1 MERKLSSLWAKKN
14 RNASG
19 MCEWLPLS
27 VHLNETMEICRLIW
41 YHWLSDGVK
50 EFMINSIKTNGEVSS
65 FDDREKPA
73 RSLCAFLG
81 AVHDIGKATPYFQL
95 KKSFRK
101 DEELDGQIL
110 ENLKSAGFKELDKF
124 YTATELKESHQSMG
138 QFMLAKRGVNMTV
151 ADIIGAHH
159 GRPMPITKDMDNSK
173 TNFFYQV
180 NDANSEIYKTWM
192 DIHDELFNRALE
204 AAGYESVDEIPL
216 ISQPAQVLFSALL
229 IMADWITSNEK
240 YFPLIDIASFD
251 VSNTRVEEGYIKW
264 RNDRTE
270 IWSPDFVDVNKI
282 YEERFKLSGG
292 AKFVPR
298 DAQRKITE
306 VIEKTNEPGI
316 VIFEA
321 PMGMGKTE
329 AALVAVEQLAKKTGR
344 TGMFF
349 GLPTQATSNGIFSRV
364 SAWLENLTDDVSSE
378 RSVRLIHGK
387 AALNK
392 EFSDLPKSRNI
403 HEEETNDKNTVS
415 VNDWFS
421 GRKLSMLDDFT
432 VGTID
437 QFLLVALKQKHL
449 MLRHLGFANKVVVID
464 EVHAYDAYMGVYLYQ
479 AIKWMGAYGVPVVVL
494 SATLP
499 IEKRNE
505 LVNNY
510 LEGKDIFL
518 EDGEAELP
526 EEFYKNESY
535 PLLTLTDGEK
545 VIQFEDFEKEVG
557 TDFEI
562 YKLSKSE
569 SEDIAGLI
577 KNITNEGV
585 VGVIVNTV
593 RKAQEYARICS
604 EVFGENNVF
613 LLHSSFIATDR
624 YKKEEELLKTIGKN
638 VNRPKFKI
646 VIGTQV
652 IEQSL
657 DIDFDVLITE
667 LAPMDLIL
675 QRMGREHRHKNN
687 KRPAH
692 LATPKVYVLNSTEY
706 DFDKGSTYVYDEYLL
721 FRTEYFLPEKINLPN
736 DISHLVQLVYS
747 EKELTLDN
755 KIVEI
760 YNEYRNKFIK
770 NKKEKEF
777 KAKGYRID
785 CPIAPDFSEEDLIV
799 KWIEH
804 PKNVAELSE
813 VKASAQVRDSDE
825 SIEVIALKKCEGGY
839 EFFDEKGLIDI
850 TDNKTAMKM
859 AQHTLRLPRQVFYN
873 EGIDKI
879 IKLLKGY
886 YFENLSDWDNQS
898 WLKNNLGI
906 IFDENGE
913 FKIFDKILKYDQ
925 KYGLI
930 VEKEGDDGRI

>member
-1 MERKLSSLWAKKN
+1 MERKVSSLWAKKN

-27 VHLNETMEICRLIW
+27 VHLNDTMEVCRLIW
-41 YHWLSDGVK
+41 EHWLSDGVK
-50 EFMINSIKTNGEVSS
+50 EFMINSIKTNGEVSN

-73 RSLCAFLG
+73 RSLCKFLG

-95 KKSFRK
+95 KRSFRR

-151 ADIIGAHH
+151 ADIVGAHH
-159 GRPMPITKDMDNSK
+159 GRPMPITKGMDNSY

-180 NDANSEIYKTWM
+180 NDKNSEIYKTWM
-192 DIHDELFNRALE
+192 DIHYEFFNRALE

-251 VSNTRVEEGYIKW
+251 ISNTRVEDGYIKW

-282 YEERFKLSGG
+282 YEERFKLADG
-292 AKFVPR
+292 AKFIPR

-403 HEEETNDKNTVS
+403 HEEDTNDKNTVS

-505 LVNNY
+505 LVKNY

-518 EDGEAELP
+518 EDGEAMLP
-526 EEFYKNESY
+526 GKFYSNEAY
-535 PLLTLTDGEK
+535 PLLTITDGEK
-545 VIQFEDFEKEVG
+545 VIQFEDFEREAG
-557 TDFEI
+557 TDFEVR
-562 YKLSKSE
+562 KLSKAE
-569 SEDIAGLI
+569 SEDIAELI
-577 KNITNEGV
+577 KSITGEGV

-604 EVFGENNVF
+604 EAFGEQNVF
-613 LLHSSFIATDR
+613 LLHSSYIATDR
-624 YKKEEELLKTIGKN
+624 YKKEEELLRTIGKN
-638 VNRPKFKI
+638 GDRPKFKI

-687 KRPAH
+687 KRPTH
-692 LATPKVYVLNSTEY
+692 LEVPKVYVLNSTEY

-747 EKELTLDN
+747 EKELTIDN
-755 KIVEI
+755 KFVEI

-777 KAKGYRID
+777 KAEGYRID

-799 KWIEH
+799 KWIEN
-804 PKNVAELSE
+804 PNSVAELSE

-850 TDNKTAMKM
+850 NDNKTAMKM

-879 IKLLKGY
+879 INLLEDY
-886 YFENLSDWDNQS
+886 YKENFSDWDNQS

-913 FKIFDKILKYDQ
+913 FKIFDKTLKYDK

-930 VEKEGDDGRI
+930 VKKEGDDGRI

>member
-27 VHLNETMEICRLIW
+27 VHLNDTMEVCRLIW
-41 YHWLSDGVK
+41 DHWLSDGVK
-50 EFMINSIKTNGEVSS
+50 EFMINSIKTNGEVSN

-81 AVHDIGKATPYFQL
+81 AVHDIGKANPYFQL
-95 KKSFRK
+95 KKSFRR

-110 ENLKSAGFKELDKF
+110 EKLKSAGFKELDKF

-138 QFMLAKRGVNMTV
+138 QFMLVKRGVNMTV
-151 ADIIGAHH
+151 ADIVGAHH
-159 GRPMPITKDMDNSK
+159 GRPMPITKGMDISK

-306 VIEKTNEPGI
+306 VIEKTKEPGI
-316 VIFEA
+316 IIFEA

-638 VNRPKFKI
+638 GDRPKFKI

-706 DFDKGSTYVYDEYLL
+706 DFDKRSTYVYDEYLL

-747 EKELTLDN
+747 KKELTLDN

-825 SIEVIALKKCEGGY
+825 SIEIIALKKCEGGY
-839 EFFDEKGLIDI
+839 EFFDEEGLLDI

-859 AQHTLRLPRQVFYN
+859 AQHTLRLPRQVFY
-873 EGIDKI
+873 EMGIDKV
-879 IKLLKGY
+879 IKVLEDY
-886 YFENLSDWDNQS
+886 YNENLSDWGSQS

-906 IFDENGE
+906 VFDENGE

>member
-27 VHLNETMEICRLIW
+27 VHLNDTMEVCRLIW
-41 YHWLSDGVK
+41 EHWLSDGVK
-50 EFMINSIKTNGEVSS
+50 EFMINSIKTNVEVSN

-73 RSLCAFLG
+73 RSLCKFLG

-95 KKSFRK
+95 KRSFRR

-151 ADIIGAHH
+151 ADIVGAHH
-159 GRPMPITKDMDNSK
+159 GRPMPITKDMDNSN
-173 TNFFYQV
+173 TNFLYQV

-251 VSNTRVEEGYIKW
+251 ISNTRVEDGYIKW

-292 AKFVPR
+292 AKFIPR

-306 VIEKTNEPGI
+306 VIEKTKEPGI

-364 SAWLENLTDDVSSE
+364 SAWLENLTDDVSKE

-825 SIEVIALKKCEGGY
+825 SIEVIALKKCECGY

-859 AQHTLRLPRQVFYN
+859 AQHTLRLPRQVFYGVGVD
-873 EGIDKI
+873 EV
-879 IKLLKGY
+879 IKLLEDY
-886 YFENLSDWDNQS
+886 YNENLSDWGSQS
-898 WLKNNLGI
+898 WLKNILGI
-906 IFDENGE
+906 VFDENGE

>member
-27 VHLNETMEICRLIW
+27 VHLNDTMEVCRLIW
-41 YHWLSDGVK
+41 EHWLSAGVK
-50 EFMINSIKTNGEVSS
+50 EFMINSIKTNGEVSN

-73 RSLCAFLG
+73 RSLCKFLG

-95 KKSFRK
+95 KRSFRR

-138 QFMLAKRGVNMTV
+138 QFMLEKRGVNMTV
-151 ADIIGAHH
+151 ADIVGAHH
-159 GRPMPITKDMDNSK
+159 GRPMSMTKSMDISN
-173 TNFFYQV
+173 TNFLYQV

-251 VSNTRVEEGYIKW
+251 ISNTRIEDGYIKW

-282 YEERFKLSGG
+282 YEERFKLADG

-306 VIEKTNEPGI
+306 VIEKTKEPGI
-316 VIFEA
+316 VILEA
-321 PMGMGKTE
+321 KMGMGKTE

-364 SAWLENLTDDVSSE
+364 SAWLENLTDDVSKE

-392 EFSDLPKSRNI
+392 EFSNLPKSRNI
-403 HEEETNDKNTVS
+403 HEEDTNDKNTVS

-505 LVNNY
+505 LVKNY
-510 LEGKDIFL
+510 MKGAGYKFTNAPKPENFD
-518 EDGEAELP
+518 ENEA
-526 EEFYKNESY
+526 Y
-535 PLLTLTDGEK
+535 PLLTITDGEK
-545 VIQFEDFEKEVG
+545 VIQFEDFEKEAG
-557 TDFEI
+557 TDFEVN
-562 YKLSKSE
+562 KLSKAE
-569 SEDIAGLI
+569 SEDIAELI
-577 KNITNEGV
+577 KSITGEGV

-604 EVFGENNVF
+604 EVFGEQNVF

-624 YKKEEELLKTIGKN
+624 YKKEKELLNNIGKN
-638 VNRPKFKI
+638 GDRPKFKI

-667 LAPMDLIL
+667 LAPIDLIL

-687 KRPAH
+687 KRPEH
-692 LATPKVYVLNSTEY
+692 LATPKLYVLNSTEY

-755 KIVEI
+755 KLAEI
-760 YNEYRNKFIK
+760 YNEYKRKYKTNKANKEASAK
-770 NKKEKEF
+770 NYMLDKPKIT
-777 KAKGYRID
+777 RI
-785 CPIAPDFSEEDLIV
+785 SEDKNITDWLDNEN
-799 KWIEH
+799 
-804 PKNVAELSE
+804 NVAEASDA
-813 VKASAQVRDSDE
+813 KASAQVRDSDE
-825 SIEVIALKKCEGGY
+825 SIEIIALKKCEGGY

-850 TDNKTAMKM
+850 NDNKTAMKM
-859 AQHTLRLPRQVFYN
+859 AQHTLRLPRQVFY
-873 EGIDKI
+873 EVGIDKV
-879 IKLLKGY
+879 IKLLEDY
-886 YFENLSDWDNQS
+886 YIENLSDWDNQS

>member
-19 MCEWLPLS
+19 ICEWLPLS
-27 VHLNETMEICRLIW
+27 VHLNDTMEVCRLIW
-41 YHWLSDGVK
+41 EHWLSAGVK
-50 EFMINSIKTNGEVSS
+50 EFMINSIKTNGEVSN

-73 RSLCAFLG
+73 RSLCKFLG

-95 KKSFRK
+95 KRYFRR

-124 YTATELKESHQSMG
+124 YTATELNESHQSMG

-151 ADIIGAHH
+151 ADIVGAHH
-159 GRPMPITKDMDNSK
+159 GRPMSMTKSMDDISN

-229 IMADWITSNEK
+229 IMSDWITSNEK

-251 VSNTRVEEGYIKW
+251 ISNTRVEDGYIKW

-306 VIEKTNEPGI
+306 VIEKTKEPGI
-316 VIFEA
+316 IIFEA

-464 EVHAYDAYMGVYLYQ
+464 EVHAYDVYMGVYLYQ

-499 IEKRNE
+499 IAKRNE
-505 LVNNY
+505 LVKNY
-510 LEGKDIFL
+510 L
-518 EDGEAELP
+518 DGAGYKLKKAPKPENFDENEA
-526 EEFYKNESY
+526 Y
-535 PLLTLTDGEK
+535 PLLTITDGEK
-545 VIQFEDFEKEVG
+545 VIQFEDFEREAG
-557 TDFEI
+557 TDFEVS
-562 YKLSKSE
+562 KLSKAE
-569 SEDIAGLI
+569 SEDIAGLV
-577 KNITNEGV
+577 KSITGEGV

-604 EVFGENNVF
+604 EVFGEQNVF

-624 YKKEEELLKTIGKN
+624 YKKEEELLRTIGKN
-638 VNRPKFKI
+638 GDRPKFKI

-687 KRPAH
+687 KRPEH

-706 DFDKGSTYVYDEYLL
+706 DFDKGSTFVYDEYLL

-736 DISHLVQLVYS
+736 DISHLVQLIYL
-747 EKELTLDN
+747 EKELSLDN
-755 KIVEI
+755 KYVEI
-760 YNEYRNKFIK
+760 YNEYKRKYKTNKANKESLAK
-770 NKKEKEF
+770 NYMLEKP
-777 KAKGYRID
+777 KITRI
-785 CPIAPDFSEEDLIV
+785 SED
-799 KWIEH
+799 
-804 PKNVAELSE
+804 KNITDWLENKNDDVEASDA
-813 VKASAQVRDSDE
+813 KASAQVRDSDE
-825 SIEVIALKKCEGGY
+825 SIEVIALKKCECGY
-839 EFFDEKGLIDI
+839 EFFDEEGLLDI

-873 EGIDKI
+873 EGIDKV
-879 IKLLKGY
+879 IKLLEDY
-886 YFENLSDWDNQS
+886 YNENLSDWNSQS

-906 IFDENGE
+906 VFDENGE

>member
-1 MERKLSSLWAKKN
+1 
-14 RNASG
+14 
-19 MCEWLPLS
+19 
-27 VHLNETMEICRLIW
+27 
-41 YHWLSDGVK
+41 
-50 EFMINSIKTNGEVSS
+50 
-65 FDDREKPA
+65 
-73 RSLCAFLG
+73 
-81 AVHDIGKATPYFQL
+81 
-95 KKSFRK
+95 
-101 DEELDGQIL
+101 
-110 ENLKSAGFKELDKF
+110 
-124 YTATELKESHQSMG
+124 
-138 QFMLAKRGVNMTV
+138 
-151 ADIIGAHH
+151 
-159 GRPMPITKDMDNSK
+159 
-173 TNFFYQV
+173 
-180 NDANSEIYKTWM
+180 
-192 DIHDELFNRALE
+192 
-204 AAGYESVDEIPL
+204 
-216 ISQPAQVLFSALL
+216 
-229 IMADWITSNEK
+229 
-240 YFPLIDIASFD
+240 
-251 VSNTRVEEGYIKW
+251 
-264 RNDRTE
+264 
-270 IWSPDFVDVNKI
+270 
-282 YEERFKLSGG
+282 
-292 AKFVPR
+292 
-298 DAQRKITE
+298 
-306 VIEKTNEPGI
+306 
-316 VIFEA
+316 
-321 PMGMGKTE
+321 MGMGKTE

-364 SAWLENLTDDVSSE
+364 SAWLENLTDDVSRE

-403 HEEETNDKNTVS
+403 HEGDTNDKNTVS

-505 LVNNY
+505 LVKNY

-518 EDGEAELP
+518 EDGEATLP
-526 EEFYKNESY
+526 EKFYYNEAY
-535 PLLTLTDGEK
+535 PLLTITDGEK
-545 VIQFEDFEKEVG
+545 VIQFEDFEREAG
-557 TDFEI
+557 TDFEVS
-562 YKLSKSE
+562 KLSKAE
-569 SEDIAGLI
+569 SEDIAELI
-577 KNITNEGV
+577 KSITDEGV

-604 EVFGENNVF
+604 EVFGNENVF

-624 YKKEEELLKTIGKN
+624 YKKEEELLRTIGKN
-638 VNRPKFKI
+638 GDRPKFKI

-687 KRPAH
+687 KRPTH
-692 LATPKVYVLNSTEY
+692 LETPKVYVLNSTEY
-706 DFDKGSTYVYDEYLL
+706 DFDKGSTYVYDEYML

-755 KIVEI
+755 NLVEI
-760 YNEYRNKFIK
+760 YNEYKRKYKTKKANK
-770 NKKEKEF
+770 ESSAED
-777 KAKGYRID
+777 YRID

-799 KWIEH
+799 KWIEN
-804 PKNVAELSE
+804 PNSDAELSE

-839 EFFDEKGLIDI
+839 EFFDEKGLLDI
-850 TDNKTAMKM
+850 NDNKTAMKM

-879 IKLLKGY
+879 INLLEDY
-886 YFENLSDWDNQS
+886 YKENFSDWDSQS

-913 FKIFDKILKYDQ
+913 FKIFDKILKYDK

>member
-27 VHLNETMEICRLIW
+27 VHLNDTMEVCRLIW
-41 YHWLSDGVK
+41 EHWLSDGVK
-50 EFMINSIKTNGEVSS
+50 EFMINSIKTNGEVSN

-73 RSLCAFLG
+73 RSLCKFLG

-95 KKSFRK
+95 KRSFRR
-101 DEELDGQIL
+101 DEELDEQIL

-151 ADIIGAHH
+151 ADIVGAHH
-159 GRPMPITKDMDNSK
+159 GRPMPITKSMDISN

-251 VSNTRVEEGYIKW
+251 ISNTRIEDGYIKW

-282 YEERFKLSGG
+282 YEERFKLADG

-306 VIEKTNEPGI
+306 VIEKTKEPGI
-316 VIFEA
+316 VILEA
-321 PMGMGKTE
+321 KMGMGKTE

-364 SAWLENLTDDVSSE
+364 SAWLENLTDDVSKE

-505 LVNNY
+505 LVKNY
-510 LEGKDIFL
+510 MKGAGYKFTNAPKPENFD
-518 EDGEAELP
+518 ENEA
-526 EEFYKNESY
+526 Y
-535 PLLTLTDGEK
+535 PLLTITDGEK
-545 VIQFEDFEKEVG
+545 VIQFEDFEKEAG
-557 TDFEI
+557 TDFEVN
-562 YKLSKSE
+562 KLSKAE
-569 SEDIAGLI
+569 SEDIAELI
-577 KNITNEGV
+577 KSITGEGV

-604 EVFGENNVF
+604 EVFGEQNVF

-624 YKKEEELLKTIGKN
+624 YKKEKELLNNIGKN
-638 VNRPKFKI
+638 GDRPKFKI

-667 LAPMDLIL
+667 LAPIDLIL

-687 KRPAH
+687 KRPEH
-692 LATPKVYVLNSTEY
+692 LATPKLYVLNSTEY

-755 KIVEI
+755 KLAEI
-760 YNEYRNKFIK
+760 YNEYKRKYKTNKANKEASTK
-770 NKKEKEF
+770 NYMLDKPKIT
-777 KAKGYRID
+777 RI
-785 CPIAPDFSEEDLIV
+785 SEDKNITDWLDNEN
-799 KWIEH
+799 
-804 PKNVAELSE
+804 NVAEASDA
-813 VKASAQVRDSDE
+813 KASAQVRDSDE
-825 SIEVIALKKCEGGY
+825 SIEIIALKKCEGGY

-850 TDNKTAMKM
+850 NDNKTAMKM
-859 AQHTLRLPRQVFYN
+859 AQHTLRLPRQVFY
-873 EGIDKI
+873 EVGIDKV
-879 IKLLKGY
+879 IKLLEDY
-886 YFENLSDWDNQS
+886 YIENLSDWDNQS

>member
-27 VHLNETMEICRLIW
+27 VHLNDTMEVCRLIW
-41 YHWLSDGVK
+41 EHWLSAGVK
-50 EFMINSIKTNGEVSS
+50 EFMINSIKTNVEVSN

-73 RSLCAFLG
+73 RSLCKFLG

-95 KKSFRK
+95 KRSFRR

-124 YTATELKESHQSMG
+124 YTATDPKESHQSMG

-151 ADIIGAHH
+151 ADIVGAHH
-159 GRPMPITKDMDNSK
+159 GRPMPITKGMDNSY

-229 IMADWITSNEK
+229 IMSDWITSNEK

-251 VSNTRVEEGYIKW
+251 ISNTRVEEGYIKW
-264 RNDRTE
+264 RDDRTE

-306 VIEKTNEPGI
+306 VIEKTKEPGI
-316 VIFEA
+316 IIFEA

-392 EFSDLPKSRNI
+392 EFSNLPKSRNI
-403 HEEETNDKNTVS
+403 HEQETNDKNTVS

-505 LVNNY
+505 LVKNY

-526 EEFYKNESY
+526 EKFYSNEAY
-535 PLLTLTDGEK
+535 PLLTITDGEK

-557 TDFEI
+557 TDFEVN
-562 YKLSKSE
+562 KLSKAE
-569 SEDIAGLI
+569 SEDIAELI
-577 KNITNEGV
+577 KSITNEGV

-604 EVFGENNVF
+604 EVFGEQNVF

-624 YKKEEELLKTIGKN
+624 YKKEKELLNNIGKN
-638 VNRPKFKI
+638 GDRPKFKI

-687 KRPAH
+687 KRPEH

-799 KWIEH
+799 KWIEN
-804 PKNVAELSE
+804 PNNVAELSE

-825 SIEVIALKKCEGGY
+825 SIEIIALKKCEGGY
-839 EFFDEKGLIDI
+839 EFFDEEGLLDI
-850 TDNKTAMKM
+850 TDNKTAMKT

-886 YFENLSDWDNQS
+886 YIENLSDWDNQS
-898 WLKNNLGI
+898 WLKSNLGI
-906 IFDENGE
+906 VFDENGE
-913 FKIFDKILKYDQ
+913 FKIFDKILKYDK

>member
-19 MCEWLPLS
+19 MCEWLPLC
-27 VHLNETMEICRLIW
+27 VHLNDTMEVCRLIW
-41 YHWLSDGVK
+41 EHWLSDGVK
-50 EFMINSIKTNGEVSS
+50 EFMINSIKTNGEVSN

-73 RSLCAFLG
+73 RSLCKFLG

-95 KKSFRK
+95 KRSFRK
-101 DEELDGQIL
+101 DDELDGQIL
-110 ENLKSAGFKELDKF
+110 ENLKNAGFKELDKF
-124 YTATELKESHQSMG
+124 YTATEIVESHQSMG

-151 ADIIGAHH
+151 ADIVGAHH
-159 GRPMPITKDMDNSK
+159 GHPKSTTKGMDTSH

-180 NDANSEIYKTWM
+180 SDNNSDIYKTWM

-240 YFPLIDIASFD
+240 YFPLIDIESFD
-251 VSNTRVEEGYIKW
+251 ISNTRVEDGYIKW

-282 YEERFKLSGG
+282 YEERFKLGGG

-403 HEEETNDKNTVS
+403 HEEDTNDKNTVS

-505 LVNNY
+505 LVKNY

-518 EDGEAELP
+518 EDGEAMLP
-526 EEFYKNESY
+526 GKFYSNEAY
-535 PLLTLTDGEK
+535 PLLTITDGEK
-545 VIQFEDFEKEVG
+545 VIQLEDFEREAG
-557 TDFEI
+557 TDFEVR
-562 YKLSKSE
+562 KLSKAE
-569 SEDIAGLI
+569 SEDIAELI
-577 KNITNEGV
+577 KSITGEGV

-604 EVFGENNVF
+604 EAFGEQNVF
-613 LLHSSFIATDR
+613 LLHSSYIATDR
-624 YKKEEELLKTIGKN
+624 YKKEEELLRTIGKN
-638 VNRPKFKI
+638 GDRPKFKI

-687 KRPAH
+687 KRPTH
-692 LATPKVYVLNSTEY
+692 LEVPKVYVLNSTEY

-839 EFFDEKGLIDI
+839 EFFDEKGLLDI
-850 TDNKTAMKM
+850 NDNKTAMKM
-859 AQHTLRLPRQVFYN
+859 AQHTLRLPRQVFY
-873 EGIDKI
+873 EVGIDKV
-879 IKLLKGY
+879 IKLLEDY
-886 YFENLSDWDNQS
+886 YNENLSDWDNQS
-898 WLKNNLGI
+898 WLKSNLGI